1 MSVNSRRYA
10 IRGVL
15 TSVSVISAIITKR
28 TGIFEALDK
37 RLHIPSV
44 KEVAMKNHTHPEFK
58 GSRRSRKDPMAL
70 PGKSRD
76 LTRKG
81 QGKRSL
87 NSAAGSHSKALGH

>member
-1 MSVNSRRYA
+1 
-10 IRGVL
+10 
-15 TSVSVISAIITKR
+15 
-28 TGIFEALDK
+28 
-37 RLHIPSV
+37 
-44 KEVAMKNHTHPEFK
+44 MKNHTHPEFK

-70 PGKSRD
+70 TGKSKD